1 MVALGY
7 KYIMRK
13 TPFILLVA
21 ALLAQPA
28 IAEIYKCRLPN
39 GKTEISNAPCAS
51 GTTVTARPDE
61 AVPEATRQQAERDVE
76 RMRNYVDK
84 REAAQR
90 AEEAAERQERASQRQ
105 AATSAP
111 SRTYGDPAACLRD
124 LSQQAL
130 EASQRAQLEAE
141 CRGLIRPPETIQQPV
156 YVPIYGG
163 PHRPHHYQPP
173 PPKPAPQPP
182 APSIIMC
189 PPNGKNCAR

>member
-1 MVALGY
+1 
-7 KYIMRK
+7 MRK
-13 TPFILLVA
+13 TSFILLAA
-21 ALLAQPA
+21 ALLAQSA
-28 IAEIYKCRLPN
+28 GAEIYKCRLPN
-39 GKTEISNAPCAS
+39 GKTEISNAPCTS

-90 AEEAAERQERASQRQ
+90 AEQAAERQERASQRQ
-105 AATSAP
+105 ATTSTP

-141 CRGLIRPPETIQQPV
+141 CRSLIKPPETVQQPV

-163 PHRPHHYQPP
+163 QPRQHHHLPP
-173 PPKPAPQPP
+173 PPKPAPHPP
-182 APSIIMC
+182 APSITIC
-189 PPNGKNCAR
+189 PPNNKNCAR